1 MLKTTIPSDSVLDPG
16 IASVVKLLQLNGV
29 ETFESCQ
36 SGEGH
41 CFPVPTVRFGGGRS
55 AGYRA
60 VSILMQ
66 HGVPVSELRRYWMM
80 FDGELVGPNWEVTF
94 CAELLAAVLF
104 D

>member
-1 MLKTTIPSDSVLDPG
+1 
-16 IASVVKLLQLNGV
+16 
-29 ETFESCQ
+29 
-36 SGEGH
+36 
-41 CFPVPTVRFGGGRS
+41 
-55 AGYRA
+55 
-60 VSILMQ
+60 MQ